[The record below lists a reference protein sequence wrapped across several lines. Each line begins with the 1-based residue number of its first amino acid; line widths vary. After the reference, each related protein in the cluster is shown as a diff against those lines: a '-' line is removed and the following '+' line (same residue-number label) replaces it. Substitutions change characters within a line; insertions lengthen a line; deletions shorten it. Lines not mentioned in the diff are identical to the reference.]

1 MDTQVALIVDVADSR
16 RIKDFPGQRDQLMET
31 LSLRHRRNGWMDADY
46 AVTAWDE
53 FQGLL
58 VAPASLP
65 AMIWDLLLVV
75 YPISMRIA
83 IGGGAVERHPDQRL
97 PINRAAT
104 GEAFFL
110 AREAMETM
118 RKSRRGAEQARMA
131 LRWND
136 PLIEAAGNAV
146 LRLVDVLVGR
156 ITRKQWEVIAG
167 YEQLRKQADVAAALQ
182 KSESTV
188 SRSLSSA
195 HYWEIRSSLEDFALV
210 LRHRLTGDD
219 AERGD
224 EGLTEGGTA

>member
-31 LSLRHRRNGWMDADY
+31 ISLRHRRNGWMDADY

-65 AMIWDLLLVV
+65 ALIWDLLLAANPV
-75 YPISMRIA
+75 SLRIA
-83 IGGGAVERHPDQRL
+83 VGGGLVERHPDRRL

-110 AREAMETM
+110 AREAMETL
-118 RKSRRGAEQARMA
+118 RNPCRGAEQARIAM
-131 LRWND
+131 RWND

-167 YEQLRKQADVAAALQ
+167 YEQFRKQTEVAKALE

-195 HYWEIRSSLEDFALV
+195 RYWEIRSSLHDLASV
-210 LRHRLTGDD
+210 LRYRLTGD
-219 AERGD
+219 ETGD
-224 EGLTEGGTA
+224 GDKAPAGGAAA